1 MDIAPFSRWN
11 SHATMDGIE
20 MLELLGLMNFRL
32 SRLTIIFCV
41 LLPSAAWAD
50 GPSFDC
56 NRASTSIERR
66 ICGSRLLSDLDQEMA
81 SLYFSIREQ
90 KSGNDANNFIQ
101 GARAWSRLRNSAC
114 GTGNSIDQNCLV
126 SLYRDRIASLRATLR
141 PQQSNFEL
149 VRSQRWINLASR
161 ADSREAIALSN
172 EYQRL
177 AGDRY
182 DFKVFLAQ
190 NGWYAIVAGPV
201 ELSRSEGVIF
211 ELSRRIPRFDP
222 DTYLTSGNRYHNLV
236 YHSRSQTDFAY
247 EARRTPTS
255 NTDQALGTRSSNC
268 SPASVRDR
276 QAMCYVIAVG
286 EYGCAEGLEEVS
298 GYNGGQFLGEV
309 SAAVACNIAISKMS
323 RNELNPDMLVASAL
337 IGGLDSLGESLTSDG
352 HEILGGLT
360 RLLAFGSKIGVAESC
375 AQQEARNCGY

>member
-1 MDIAPFSRWN
+1 MS
-11 SHATMDGIE
+11 
-20 MLELLGLMNFRL
+20 ELLGPMNFLLIRL
-32 SRLTIIFCV
+32 ITIFFV
-41 LLPSAAWAD
+41 LLPAAAWAD

-56 NRASTSIERR
+56 NRASTSIERE
-66 ICGSRLLSDLDQEMA
+66 ICGSRLLSDLDREMA

-90 KSGNDANNFIQ
+90 KGGSDANNFVQ
-101 GARAWSRLRNSAC
+101 GARAWGRLRNSAC
-114 GTGNSIDQNCLV
+114 DTGNSIDQNCLV
-126 SLYRDRIASLRATLR
+126 NLYQDRVASLRATLR

-161 ADSREAIALSN
+161 ADTREAIALAD
-172 EYQRL
+172 EYQRF
-177 AGDRY
+177 AGNRY
-182 DFKVFLAQ
+182 DFKVILAQ

-201 ELSRSEGVIF
+201 ELSRSEGAVF
-211 ELSRRIPRFDP
+211 DLSRRIPNFDP
-222 DTYLTSGNRYHNLV
+222 DTYLSSGNGYHNLV
-236 YHSRSQTDFAY
+236 YRSRSQTNFAY

-255 NTDQALGTRSSNC
+255 STAIASRSHSSNC

-323 RNELNPDMLVASAL
+323 GNELDPDMLVASAL
-337 IGGLDSLGESLTSDG
+337 IGGLDSIGEGLTSDG

-360 RLLAFGSKIGVAESC
+360 RLLAFGSKVGVAESC